1 MTQTAATPA
10 QPFSVTRRAH
20 QRSVGKRFRQVLR
33 YRVALL
39 GFAIVLIIVAVA
51 VLAPAIAP
59 FAYDD
64 DDLANTLAAPG
75 SANHLLGTDA
85 LGRDILSRLIFGAR
99 VSLAVAGSSV
109 ILAAALGI
117 VLGLISGYFGGIVDA
132 IIMRLAD
139 VQLSFPYLLLAIT
152 IVALLRPN
160 LGNLIIVL
168 VIRSWVVYT
177 RLIRASTLSLKSRDF
192 VQSARVVGANEW
204 RILFR
209 HVAPNVVASAVVVSS
224 FQLAELIILE
234 ASLSF
239 LGLGVQPPI
248 PSWGSMLGDGRE
260 YMTTAWWLATLPGC
274 CIIVTVLGVNLLGD
288 ALRDFLDPRLRNI

>member
-1 MTQTAATPA
+1 M
-10 QPFSVTRRAH
+10 
-20 QRSVGKRFRQVLR
+20 LR
-33 YRVALL
+33 HRVALVGL
-39 GFAIVLIIVAVA
+39 AIVLIIVAVA
-51 VLAPAIAP
+51 IFAPAVAP
-59 FAYDD
+59 YAYDD
-64 DDLANTLAAPG
+64 DDLANALAPPG
-75 SANHLLGTDA
+75 FANHLLGTDA

-99 VSLAVAGSSV
+99 VSLGVAGGAV
-109 ILAAALGI
+109 LVAAGLGI
-117 VLGLISGYFGGIVDA
+117 LLGLISGYFGGVIDGV
-132 IIMRLAD
+132 IMRLAD
-139 VQLSFPYLLLAIT
+139 VQLSFPYLLLAIA

-177 RLIRASTLSLKSRDF
+177 RLIRASTLSLKSREF
-192 VQSARVVGANEW
+192 VQSARVVGANDW

-239 LGLGVQPPI
+239 LGLGVQPPV

>member
-1 MTQTAATPA
+1 MTQTVASPA
-10 QPFSVTRRAH
+10 HPFSAAGRFQQPTL
-20 QRSVGKRFRQVLR
+20 GKRFREALR

-39 GFAIVLIIVAVA
+39 GLAIVVTIVAVA

-64 DDLANTLAAPG
+64 DDLANTLASPG

-109 ILAAALGI
+109 LLAAVMGI
-117 VLGLISGYFGGIVDA
+117 LLGLISGYFGGIVDA
-132 IIMRLAD
+132 AIMRLSD

-177 RLIRASTLSLKSRDF
+177 RLIRASTMSLKNREF

-239 LGLGVQPPI
+239 LGLGVQPPT